1 MRIAVCCKAV
11 VTSATADSVS
21 AVNDSL
27 NSEISDVYINEL
39 DDYALEAALA
49 IKKAYNAETWA
60 YTVGSL
66 RSQEALYMALA
77 KGIDNVA
84 RINSDITSPELIAKA
99 LTDALSKLNPQIVL
113 TGVQS
118 EDWMG
123 GEIGPYIAEGLGASL
138 GFAVVDIPEITET
151 HVRIVKELGGGRK
164 AEMLLKLPAVLC
176 VQSGIR
182 PLQYVSAMRR
192 RKVSATEIASL
203 GSVADME
210 IPANLKSMLTYHLLK
225 VEAPE
230 IGNQAI
236 MISGDKTEKVSKILE
251 ILKNNL
257 SV

>member
-11 VTSATADSVS
+11 VTDAMLESTRVANNSLVSDS
-21 AVNDSL
+21 N
-27 NSEISDVYINEL
+27 EIYLNEL
-39 DDYALEAALA
+39 DAYALEAALA
-49 IKKAYNAETWA
+49 LKKDYNAETWA

-84 RINSDITSPELIAKA
+84 RINSGTTSPELVARA

-113 TGVQS
+113 VGVQS

-138 GFAVVDIPEITET
+138 GYAVVDISEVTEN
-151 HVRIVKELGGGRK
+151 HVRIEKEIGGGRK
-164 AEMLLKLPAVLC
+164 VEMILKLPAVLC

-182 PLQYVSAMRR
+182 QLQYISALRR
-192 RKVSATEIASL
+192 RKVSNTTINLLANLEDI
-203 GSVADME
+203 E
-210 IPANLKSMLTYHLLK
+210 IPSNVKSMMNYHLLG
-225 VEAPE
+225 VETPDT
-230 IGNQAI
+230 GTQAV
-236 MISGDKTEKVSKILE
+236 MISGENTEKARQILE

-257 SV
+257 SI

>member
-1 MRIAVCCKAV
+1 MRVAVCCKAV
-11 VTSATADSVS
+11 ITNATADSVQ

-27 NSEISDVYINEL
+27 NSDSSDVYINEL

-84 RINSDITSPELIAKA
+84 RISSDVTSPELIAMA
-99 LTDALSKLNPQIVL
+99 LTDALAKLNAQIIL

-138 GFAVVDIPEITET
+138 GFAVVDIPEITDT
-151 HVRIVKELGGGRK
+151 HVRVIREIGGGRK
-164 AEMLLKLPAVLC
+164 IETLLTLPAVLC
-176 VQSGIR
+176 VQSGIK

-192 RKVSATEIASL
+192 RKVSNTEITSAGNTANL
-203 GSVADME
+203 E
-210 IPANLKSMLTYHLLK
+210 IPDKIKNMLSYHLLK

-230 IGNQAI
+230 MGNQAI
-236 MISGDKTEKVSKILE
+236 MIEGDRTEKAKKILE
-251 ILKNNL
+251 IFKTNL
-257 SV
+257 SA

>member
-11 VTSATADSVS
+11 VTNATAESVQ
-21 AVNDSL
+21 AVNESLISDS
-27 NSEISDVYINEL
+27 SDVYINEL

-77 KGIDNVA
+77 KGIDKVA
-84 RINSDITSPELIAKA
+84 RINSDVTSPELIAKA
-99 LTDALSKLNPQIVL
+99 LTDALAKLNPQIIL

-151 HVRIVKELGGGRK
+151 HVRVIKEIGGGRK
-164 AEMLLKLPAVLC
+164 IETLLKLPAVLC
-176 VQSGIR
+176 IQSGIK

-192 RKVSATEIASL
+192 RKVTNTEIESA
-203 GSVADME
+203 GNVANME
-210 IPANLKSMLTYHLLK
+210 IPDKIKNMLNYHLLK
-225 VEAPE
+225 VETPE
-230 IGNQAI
+230 MGNQAI
-236 MISGDKTEKVSKILE
+236 LISGDKTEKAKKILE
-251 ILKNNL
+251 IFKTNL
-257 SV
+257 SA